1 MKVTRTDI
9 PFQKTT
15 RWLLIIYCLSCV
27 ALFSC
32 VSRSRDMDLAGKSSP
47 RPDVELSSTVSRAEA
62 GVSDPVYFRVTL
74 EAAPEVS
81 LSPPEVGSMIEGFR
95 ILDMGTEGPKSIEG
109 RRWSQQWFKLQADLA
124 GSYLLPAV
132 KVPYT
137 DNEGNEHLAEA
148 PQIFVEI
155 KSALDPTAEEQDIRD
170 IKPLEKME
178 RQLPKAWILL
188 AVGGLLLGGFI
199 VSLVIYHR
207 QRRLSEEIRL
217 PPEELARKELQDLEA
232 TGLFEEERYR
242 EYVFTLSLIFRRYLE
257 RKFLMPAAEQTTEE
271 LLLSLRKEGNLE
283 ETLKKMARAFIEETD
298 PIKYTGLDP
307 RGEDTE
313 ELRLQLISFLEK
325 ALETAD
331 TGIPGEEEAD

>member
-1 MKVTRTDI
+1 MS
-9 PFQKTT
+9 
-15 RWLLIIYCLSCV
+15 IIFCLSWV

-32 VSRSRDMDLAGKSSP
+32 VSPSRDMDLAGKASD

-74 EAAPEVS
+74 EAVPEVS
-81 LSPPEVGSMIEGFR
+81 LSPLEVGSLIEGFR
-95 ILDMGTEGPKSIEG
+95 ILDMGTEGPKSIED

-132 KVPYT
+132 SVPYIDT
-137 DNEGNEHLAEA
+137 EGNEHLAEA

-155 KSALDPTAEEQDIRD
+155 KSTLDPTAGEQDIRD

-178 RQLPKAWILL
+178 RQLPKGWILL
-188 AVGGLLLGGFI
+188 AVGCLLLGGFI
-199 VSLVIYHR
+199 VSLIVYHR
-207 QRRLSEEIRL
+207 KRKLSEEIRL

-232 TGLFEEERYR
+232 TGLFEEARYR
-242 EYVFTLSLIFRRYLE
+242 EYVFTLSLIFRRYME
-257 RKFLMPAAEQTTEE
+257 RKFHMPAVEQTTEE
-271 LLLSLRKEGNLE
+271 LLLSLRKGGNLE
-283 ETLKKMARAFIEETD
+283 ETLKKMARTFIEETD
-298 PIKYTGLDP
+298 PIKYTGLNP

-313 ELRLQLISFLEK
+313 KLQRQLISFLER